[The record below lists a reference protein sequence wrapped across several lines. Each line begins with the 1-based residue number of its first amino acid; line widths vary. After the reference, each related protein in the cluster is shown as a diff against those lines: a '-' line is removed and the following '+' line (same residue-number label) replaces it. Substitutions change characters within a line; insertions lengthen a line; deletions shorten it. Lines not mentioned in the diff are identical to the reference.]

1 MDLSQELQ
9 QTVSLLLRP
18 GMGLL
23 AADESLTTIRRRFEA
38 VGVGS
43 TPESLPAGA
52 VTAPGIGERL
62 SRVKGSLPEGP

>member
-23 AADESLTTIRRRFEA
+23 AADESLTTIGA
-38 VGVGS
+38 GS
-43 TPESLPAGA
+43 K
-52 VTAPGIGERL
+52 R
-62 SRVKGSLPEGP
+62 